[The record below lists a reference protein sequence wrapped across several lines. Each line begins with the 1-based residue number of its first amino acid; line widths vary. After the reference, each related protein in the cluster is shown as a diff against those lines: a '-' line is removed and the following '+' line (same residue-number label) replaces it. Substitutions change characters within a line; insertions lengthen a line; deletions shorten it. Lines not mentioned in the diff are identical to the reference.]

1 MHNYDTRL
9 IEIKKL
15 VSTISEDFLNNLDII
30 FTPYDKTKKSIIN
43 TDNNENIIYY
53 YKDNELV

>member
-15 VSTISEDFLNNLDII
+15 VSAISEDFLNNLNIV
-30 FTPYDKTKKSIIN
+30 FTPYDKTKTSIIDAN
-43 TDNNENIIYY
+43 KNENIIYY